1 VLGRVAFTENGAAR
15 YDPMRNGPK
24 RVARINIVI
33 AHHGVTCFV
42 TDLLEGNVMI
52 PPLDVFAIEDGEH
65 KWLACAE
72 TQAKALELIGNR
84 GPGSYFVFSQE
95 TGNRIFYEVVARMR
109 RWDR

>member
-1 VLGRVAFTENGAAR
+1 MRSKKGRRGIAIHFHTRFRPAFASIAVFRLGSLGDVQSNSHR
-15 YDPMRNGPK
+15 
-24 RVARINIVI
+24 
-33 AHHGVTCFV
+33 
-42 TDLLEGNVMI
+42 DLLEGNVMI

-95 TGNRIFYEVVARMR
+95 TGNRIFFEVVARVR
-109 RWDR
+109 R

>member
-1 VLGRVAFTENGAAR
+1 
-15 YDPMRNGPK
+15 
-24 RVARINIVI
+24 
-33 AHHGVTCFV
+33 
-42 TDLLEGNVMI
+42 LEENVMI

-95 TGNRIFYEVVARMR
+95 TGDSIFYEVVARIR
-109 RWDR
+109 RR